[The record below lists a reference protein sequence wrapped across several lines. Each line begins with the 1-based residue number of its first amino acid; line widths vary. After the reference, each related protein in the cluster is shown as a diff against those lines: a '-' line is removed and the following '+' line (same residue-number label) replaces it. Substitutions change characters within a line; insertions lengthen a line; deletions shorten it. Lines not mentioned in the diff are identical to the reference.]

1 MRPSQLTKVLIL
13 LVNSLPYD
21 FDVTLTDNL
30 QHQRPLVDTDNK
42 TQGDIQITDKY
53 NLTHRYQHFDPPSP
67 HKKKQKQTTL
77 TLDRNCLKMLKSLN
91 SRHF

>member
-42 TQGDIQITDKY
+42 IQGDIQITDKY
-53 NLTHRYQHFDPPSP
+53 NLTHRYQHFDPPP
-67 HKKKQKQTTL
+67 LTKKTKTNNINTG
-77 TLDRNCLKMLKSLN
+77 
-91 SRHF
+91 